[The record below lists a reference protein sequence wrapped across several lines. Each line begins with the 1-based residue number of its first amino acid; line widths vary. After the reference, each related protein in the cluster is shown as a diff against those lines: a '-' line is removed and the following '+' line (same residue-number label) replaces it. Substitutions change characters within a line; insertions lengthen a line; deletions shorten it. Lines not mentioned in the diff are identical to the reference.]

1 MKQTPKDYLYE
12 LRRERGI
19 MLSNLAPKET
29 KNKYDPPF
37 KSKMEFFT
45 LEHQE
50 MVKQHEYLH
59 ETRSHKTFKKIMGTA
74 GFKKAGQKVATTRK
88 EEMTKEKR

>member
-1 MKQTPKDYLYE
+1 
-12 LRRERGI
+12 
-19 MLSNLAPKET
+19 
-29 KNKYDPPF
+29 
-37 KSKMEFFT
+37 MEFFT